1 LEVTTSI
8 REEDGKTAV
17 TVELTPE
24 EVNEHVKDFFKQ
36 LAKTRIPGFR
46 PGKAPRKILE
56 QNFGGHDVVFSEIAT
71 DMINDVAPRAV
82 DSADVLFITDP
93 DFEEADPIVEG
104 EPFTFTLYGKV
115 KPQVELLTY
124 DPVEIKMPPEE
135 ATDAEVDAQLESLR
149 NYYYSFETVD
159 EAAEMG
165 NYVMVDVTCTK
176 EDGNPV
182 EGLYNS
188 NRLIELGQGLMPPEF
203 DEQLVGAKAGDEKE
217 FDFTVADQE
226 EYEQFGEG
234 TISAKVEVKEVRT
247 KVIPEL
253 DEAFCEKIG
262 VESIED
268 LKKQMRDAIN
278 QQKKESLPNLKESR
292 CVEELARRVHG
303 EAPQSYL
310 NFSREDLLRDFM
322 NQLQQ
327 QGTTLDKYLIG
338 NGITSEQFKADVEQQ
353 SKEVAEQSLALD
365 ALFRERG
372 MELTEEDIAKEFE
385 VVDNPAEVRKQWEEA
400 GRMSVLREALRR
412 QKATEWLVET
422 AIVTIDDGSE
432 EEDGADA

>member
-1 LEVTTSI
+1 MEVTTSI
-8 REEDGKTAV
+8 REEDGKTQV
-17 TVELTPE
+17 TVTLAPE
-24 EVNEHVKDFFKQ
+24 EVKKHVDDFFKQ

-46 PGKAPRKILE
+46 PGKAPRKVLE
-56 QNFGGHDVVFSEIAT
+56 QNFGGHQVVFDEIAT

-93 DFEEADPIVEG
+93 DFDEADPIVEG

-124 DPVEIKMPPEE
+124 EPVEIKMPPEE
-135 ATDAEVDAQLESLR
+135 ATEAEIDAQVESLR

-159 EAAEMG
+159 EPAEMG
-165 NYVMVDVTCTK
+165 NYVMADITCLK
-176 EDGNPV
+176 ADDKPV

-188 NRLIELGQGLMPPEF
+188 NRLVELGQGLMPPEF
-203 DEQLVGAKAGDEKE
+203 DEQMVGAKAGETKE
-217 FDFTVADQE
+217 FVFTVADQE
-226 EYEQFGEG
+226 EYGQFGEG
-234 TISAKVEVKEVRT
+234 DIKATVEVKEVRV
-247 KVIPEL
+247 KVIPEF

-268 LKKQMRDAIN
+268 LRKQMEDAIN
-278 QQKKESLPNLKESR
+278 QQKKESLPTLKENR
-292 CVEELARRVHG
+292 CVAELARRVHG
-303 EAPQSYL
+303 EIPQSYL
-310 NFSREDLLRDFM
+310 NFSCEDLLRDFM

-327 QGTTLDKYLIG
+327 QGTTLDKYLIS
-338 NGITSEQFKADVEQQ
+338 NNISSDQFKADVEEQ
-353 SKEVAEQSLALD
+353 SKEIAEQSLALD

-385 VVDNPAEVRKQWEEA
+385 VVDNPEEVRKQWEEA

-422 AIVTIDDGSE
+422 AVVTIDEGIE
-432 EEDGADA
+432 EADEA